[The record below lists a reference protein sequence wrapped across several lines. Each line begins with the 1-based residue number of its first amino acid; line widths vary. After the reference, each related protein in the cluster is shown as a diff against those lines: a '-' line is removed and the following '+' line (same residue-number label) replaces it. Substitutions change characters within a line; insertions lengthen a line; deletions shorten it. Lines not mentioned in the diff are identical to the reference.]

1 MDMLGKT
8 FNSPT
13 KPYTRTPR
21 DFENKV
27 IGLYFEAANNRSSDL
42 FSALQ
47 ELYDKNASS
56 FELVYVS
63 LCDSQEAY
71 DQRRGAM
78 KWLAVS
84 STSTP

>member
-1 MDMLGKT
+1 M
-8 FNSPT
+8 
-13 KPYTRTPR
+13 
-21 DFENKV
+21 
-27 IGLYFEAANNRSSDL
+27 IGLYFEAANNCSSDL

-63 LCDSQEAY
+63 LCDLQEAY

-84 STSTP
+84 SPSTP